1 MRSSKSFSWGCL
13 TVLVLFLGTSAE
25 KDWKKKDV
33 RDYNDADL
41 ERLLE
46 QWEEDEDPLPDDELP
61 EWDPRKKPNKPQI
74 NMDDIKNMDP
84 EALLQQ
90 SKKGQTVM
98 AFVKV
103 KGTPTKEETEQ
114 ITSIW
119 QTGLYNSH
127 IHLDRYPLDDGR
139 CIFMFK
145 DGALAWE
152 AKDFLIEQEQC
163 QEVQIEQRVY
173 HGKHTEEYKAEVK
186 ANQKATKTKSDKA
199 KKQDK
204 KKDKK
209 KDKKASAK
217 TEL

>member
-1 MRSSKSFSWGCL
+1 MKSSKGLWCAL
-13 TVLVLFLGTSAE
+13 AALLFLGTDAE

-46 QWEEDEDPLPDDELP
+46 QWDEGDEPLPPDELP
-61 EWDPRKKPNKPQI
+61 EWDPRKPQPEI
-74 NMDDIKNMDP
+74 NMEDVKSMNP
-84 EALLQQ
+84 EALLQK
-90 SKKGQTVM
+90 SKKGKTVM
-98 AFVKV
+98 AFVRV

-152 AKDFLIEQEQC
+152 AKDFLIDQEQC
-163 QEVQIEQRVY
+163 QEVQIEQKVY
-173 HGKHTEEYKAEVK
+173 HGKHTAEYKAEAK
-186 ANQKATKTKSDKA
+186 AEQKKA
-199 KKQDK
+199 KKAHK
-204 KKDKK
+204 KTKTAKK
-209 KDKKASAK
+209 QK

>member
-1 MRSSKSFSWGCL
+1 MNIGMNYRNIG
-13 TVLVLFLGTSAE
+13 LVLAALLFMGSSAE
-25 KDWKKKDV
+25 KDWKKKDI
-33 RDYNDADL
+33 RDYNDADM

-46 QWEEDEDPLPDDELP
+46 QWDEDEEPLPADELP
-61 EWDPRKKPNKPQI
+61 EWDPRKPQPEI
-74 NMDDIKNMDP
+74 HMDDMKNMNP
-84 EALLQQ
+84 EALLQK
-90 SKKGQTVM
+90 SKKGKTVM

-103 KGTPTKEETEQ
+103 KGEGRTKEETDQ

-127 IHLDRYPLDDGR
+127 IHLDRFPLDDGR

-152 AKDFLIEQEQC
+152 AKDFLIEQELC

-173 HGKHTEEYKAEVK
+173 HGKHTEEYKAELKAEIKAVK
-186 ANQKATKTKSDKA
+186 KDANKNKKTKSKTKKA
-199 KKQDK
+199 KKNK
-204 KKDKK
+204 KQQ
-209 KDKKASAK
+209 K

>member
-1 MRSSKSFSWGCL
+1 MMSSGSFLWASL
-13 TVLVLFLGTSAE
+13 SVLLLFIGTSAE

-46 QWEEDEDPLPDDELP
+46 QWDEDEEPLPDDELP
-61 EWDPRKKPNKPQI
+61 EWDPRKKPSNKPAI
-74 NMDDIKNMDP
+74 NMDDIKTMNP

-98 AFVKV
+98 AFVRV

-173 HGKHTEEYKAEVK
+173 HGKHTPEYTAEAK
-186 ANQKATKTKSDKA
+186 ANTQKNANPEKS
-199 KKQDK
+199 K

-209 KDKKASAK
+209 AKKTKKASAK